1 MKPLI
6 YKIRNRLFRFSK
18 EALKIKKPSYQEL
31 IKYKS
36 FSRSSDNK
44 FILSFGAG
52 RCGQNWFAKIFNS
65 HSDWIGTC
73 ERFSEFEAFYR
84 FITYYD
90 LPIDKDSIFKLFIL
104 ASNRDLAK
112 YNNTLIGSPYFSFG
126 VGELFQKLNPNF
138 LFFHIRSPIKS
149 VESFYRKGWYL
160 NSNDFVNNKGPI
172 IDQSNNLTRSFS
184 RIVPNDEYLNEW
196 VELTRIGKITWFWA
210 TINKVILDEFNK
222 IKDIDKF
229 IFKLEDI
236 DQNYNFYL
244 RLHSKFNF
252 QNKMSEKQFYNIIY
266 KAPNK
271 GPTDKYKYKDWS
283 SLEKK
288 EFEIIIERIFPHYE
302 DIQTN
307 I

>member
-1 MKPLI
+1 MNPLI
-6 YKIRNRLFRFSK
+6 YKIKNKLFRFSK
-18 EALKIKKPSYQEL
+18 EALKIKKPSYEEL
-31 IKYKS
+31 LKYQS
-36 FSRSSDNK
+36 FSRSLDNK

-65 HSDWIGTC
+65 HSNWIGTC

-84 FITYYD
+84 YITYYD
-90 LPIDKDSIFKLFIL
+90 LPIDKESIFKLFIL
-104 ASNRDLAK
+104 ATNRDLAK

-126 VGELFQKLNPNF
+126 VRELLQKLNPNI
-138 LFFHIRSPIKS
+138 LFFHIRNPIKS
-149 VESFYRKGWYL
+149 IESFYRKGWYFY
-160 NSNDFVNNKGPI
+160 SNDFANNKGPI

-184 RIVPNDEYLNEW
+184 RIVPNDEYFNEW
-196 VELTRIGKITWFWA
+196 VKLTRIGKITWFWA

-222 IKDIDKF
+222 IKNIDKF

-236 DQNYNFYL
+236 DQNYDFYL
-244 RLHSKFNF
+244 RLYSKFNF
-252 QNKMSEKQFYNIIY
+252 QNKMNKKEFYNIIY

-271 GPTDKYKYKDWS
+271 GPTDKYKYNDWS

-288 EFEIIIERIFPHYE
+288 EFEIIIERIFPYYE
-302 DIQTN
+302 DIKTN

>member
-1 MKPLI
+1 MKHLI
-6 YKIRNRLFRFSK
+6 YKIKNKLFRFSK
-18 EALKIKKPSYQEL
+18 EALKIKKPSYEEL

-36 FSRSSDNK
+36 FHKTLNNK
-44 FILSFGAG
+44 LILSFGAG

-65 HSDWIGTC
+65 HSNWIGTC
-73 ERFSEFEAFYR
+73 ERFSEFEAFFR

-90 LPIDKDSIFKLFIL
+90 LPIDKESFFKLFIM
-104 ASNRDLAK
+104 ASKRDLAK
-112 YNNTLIGSPYFSFG
+112 YNNSLIASPYFSFS
-126 VGELFQKLNPNF
+126 VRELFQNLNPNY
-138 LFFHIRSPIKS
+138 LFFNIRNPIKS

-160 NSNDFVNNKGPI
+160 YSNDFVNNKAPI

-196 VELTRIGKITWFWA
+196 LTLTRIGKITWFWSR
-210 TINKVILDEFNK
+210 INKVILDEFNK

-236 DQNYNFYL
+236 DQNYDFYL
-244 RLHSKFNF
+244 RLSSKFNF
-252 QNKMSEKQFYNIIY
+252 QNKISEKEFYNVIN

-288 EFEIIIERIFPHYE
+288 EFEIIIEKIFPNYE
-302 DIQTN
+302 DIKTN

>member
-1 MKPLI
+1 M
-6 YKIRNRLFRFSK
+6 
-18 EALKIKKPSYQEL
+18 
-31 IKYKS
+31 
-36 FSRSSDNK
+36 
-44 FILSFGAG
+44 ILSFGAG

-65 HSDWIGTC
+65 HSNWIGTC
-73 ERFSEFEAFYR
+73 ERFSEFEAFFR

-90 LPIDKDSIFKLFIL
+90 LPIDKESFFKLFIM
-104 ASNRDLAK
+104 ASKRDLAK
-112 YNNTLIGSPYFSFG
+112 YNNSLIASPYFSFS
-126 VGELFQKLNPNF
+126 VRELFQNLNPNY
-138 LFFHIRSPIKS
+138 LFFNIRNPIKS

-160 NSNDFVNNKGPI
+160 YSNDFVNNKAPI

-196 VELTRIGKITWFWA
+196 LTLTRIGKITWFWSR
-210 TINKVILDEFNK
+210 INKVILDEFNK

-236 DQNYNFYL
+236 DQNYDFYL
-244 RLHSKFNF
+244 RLSSKFNF
-252 QNKMSEKQFYNIIY
+252 QNKISEKEFYNVIN

-288 EFEIIIERIFPHYE
+288 EFEIIIEKIFPNYE
-302 DIQTN
+302 DIKTN